1 MHLTHATYLPNL
13 LLKMVTATESRHVTV
28 RDTTLHTLVIV
39 KSYMF
44 MCLLLDNFEGGLTKT
59 VPWGTFGALF

>member
-28 RDTTLHTLVIV
+28 RDTT
-39 KSYMF
+39 YMF

>member
-28 RDTTLHTLVIV
+28 RDTT
-39 KSYMF
+39 
-44 MCLLLDNFEGGLTKT
+44 
-59 VPWGTFGALF
+59 

>member
-28 RDTTLHTLVIV
+28 RDTTHISNSQILHVHV
-39 KSYMF
+39 SF
-44 MCLLLDNFEGGLTKT
+44 
-59 VPWGTFGALF
+59 A